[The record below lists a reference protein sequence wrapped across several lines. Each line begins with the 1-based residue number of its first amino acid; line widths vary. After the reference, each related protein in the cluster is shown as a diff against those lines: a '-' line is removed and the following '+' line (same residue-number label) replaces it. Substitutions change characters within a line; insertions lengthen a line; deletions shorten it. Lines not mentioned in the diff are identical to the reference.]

1 VISKRTVYAQN
12 IRARPGGGAWF
23 ISTFAA
29 KQGVRWKRLSKP
41 RGISADIQAP
51 RTKLLYFIY
60 SAPSSRIKAEP
71 GVKSRISSALG
82 YKSDGHFH
90 YDWNY
95 LINAGMIEEKRGYF
109 LVTDTGKREFA
120 LQSTATMSN
129 SIMILIGIT
138 MIFFT
143 IGLSLGILP
152 KESVAFFGVA
162 LISVGS
168 LFFVIGRRNKPEL
181 TPEAKALLRE
191 LSRH

>member
-1 VISKRTVYAQN
+1 VISKWPSYAGN
-12 IRARPGGGAWF
+12 IRTRPGGGAWF

-29 KQGVRWKRLSKP
+29 RQEGQWKRLTKP

-60 SAPSSRIKAEP
+60 SAPSSRIKVEP
-71 GVKSRISSALG
+71 GVKSSISSALG

-95 LINAGMIEEKRGYF
+95 LVNASMLEEKQGYF

-129 SIMILIGIT
+129 SIMIIMGIA
-138 MIFFT
+138 MAFFT
-143 IGLSLGILP
+143 FGLSLGVLP
-152 KESVAFFGVA
+152 EESVAFFGVA
-162 LISVGS
+162 LIFIGS
-168 LFFVIGRRNKPEL
+168 LFYVIGRRNKPEL
-181 TPEAKALLRE
+181 TPEAKASLKE

>member
-1 VISKRTVYAQN
+1 MW
-12 IRARPGGGAWF
+12 GAWF

-29 KQGVRWKRLSKP
+29 RQEGWWKRLTKP

-71 GVKSRISSALG
+71 GVKSSISSALG

-95 LINAGMIEEKRGYF
+95 LINAGMIEEKQGYI

-120 LQSTATMSN
+120 LQSTAAMSN
-129 SIMILIGIT
+129 SIMIVMGIA
-138 MIFFT
+138 MVFFT
-143 IGLSLGILP
+143 FGLSLGILP
-152 KESVAFFGVA
+152 EESVAFFGVA
-162 LISVGS
+162 LIFVGS
-168 LFFVIGRRNKPEL
+168 LFYVIGRRNRPEL
-181 TPEAKALLRE
+181 TLEAKALLKE